1 MITTHEADE
10 AGRIA
15 CRPSFTAAG
24 RPDLALK
31 PGASTCGHQACRK
44 IRMRIRLSWP
54 STGEPSWFDD
64 WSTPFT
70 PAQVYALCAYADL
83 RSAICP
89 GSTGHEGG
97 RASAVFCD
105 ACIANAIAA
114 AYEAGQKWAG
124 Y

>member
-54 STGEPSWFDD
+54 STLGGDEDEKGELEER
-64 WSTPFT
+64 TPG
-70 PAQVYALCAYADL
+70 PAAPL
-83 RSAICP
+83 RVDKPAFF
-89 GSTGHEGG
+89 
-97 RASAVFCD
+97 R
-105 ACIANAIAA
+105 
-114 AYEAGQKWAG
+114 K
-124 Y
+124 